1 MWAEWLQSMAKKQDV
16 DFIFIF
22 IKTYWIRYFTDLHS
36 AFCFHPSDSSHNTCG
51 EELRQSQNRSG
62 GTPESRDRS
71 GPKRGSI
78 SPSATETD
86 GRWSL
91 AGGGVKE
98 TPNCT
103 GEERAAAQGPS
114 KTMCKPVTHHVGIP
128 VRCCSRTSRPLQ
140 RRREETAPTNR
151 VTSTA
156 YLGNTPALC
165 QDTSRQLRARTHP
178 LSFLTHIQGIPLETP
193 EIRKTEAWW
202 IGGKC

>member
-1 MWAEWLQSMAKKQDV
+1 MAPAGERSRLEPCM
-16 DFIFIF
+16 
-22 IKTYWIRYFTDLHS
+22 IKYPVPLLRT
-36 AFCFHPSDSSHNTCG
+36 SSEG
-51 EELRQSQNRSG
+51 
-62 GTPESRDRS
+62 S

-91 AGGGVKE
+91 AGEGVKE

-140 RRREETAPTNR
+140 RRREETAPTKR

-193 EIRKTEAWW
+193 EIRKTEAW
-202 IGGKC
+202 